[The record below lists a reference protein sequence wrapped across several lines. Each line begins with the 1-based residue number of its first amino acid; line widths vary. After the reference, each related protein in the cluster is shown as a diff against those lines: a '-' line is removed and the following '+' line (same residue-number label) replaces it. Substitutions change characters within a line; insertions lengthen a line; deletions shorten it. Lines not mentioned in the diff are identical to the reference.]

1 MIPTPPPTL
10 TTLVTGA
17 SASAREEAVARAL
30 IPGFVSAIIL
40 EGLPSASSA
49 LDGCGQEDTNGTG
62 PRLVRIAPGC
72 LCCIGNLVMRVT
84 LNRVLRDRPAQL
96 LISLAK
102 STHVEQ
108 LRRWLS
114 QAPYDQLLTLQ
125 ADIMTDAVSASE

>member
-1 MIPTPPPTL
+1 MSLTL

-17 SASAREEAVARAL
+17 SARAREEAVAQAL
-30 IPGFVSAIIL
+30 IPGAVSAIIL
-40 EGLPSASSA
+40 EGLPSASPA
-49 LDGCGQEDTNGTG
+49 LDACGQDDANGAS

-84 LNRVLRDRPAQL
+84 LNRILRDRPAQL
-96 LISLAK
+96 LISLAT

-108 LRRWLS
+108 LRQWLS

-125 ADIMTDAVSASE
+125 ADITTDVVGANA